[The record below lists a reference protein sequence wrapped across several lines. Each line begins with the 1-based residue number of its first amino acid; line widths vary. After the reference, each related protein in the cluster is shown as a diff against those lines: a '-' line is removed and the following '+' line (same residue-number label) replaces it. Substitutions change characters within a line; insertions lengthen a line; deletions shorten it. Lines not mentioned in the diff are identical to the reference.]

1 MAERPEPIPPEEQ
14 ERAAL
19 QAALDH
25 GLTAADAG
33 KLWGTTVEQINQKAE
48 NLARS
53 RDPEHGETTREAVH
67 EVLKAIRPDRY
78 L

>member
-1 MAERPEPIPPEEQ
+1 MPERPEPIPPEEQ

-25 GLTAADAG
+25 GLKAADAG

-48 NLARS
+48 NLAAS
-53 RDPEHGETTREAVH
+53 RNPDNAEATDEAVD
-67 EVLKAIRPDRY
+67 EVLKATRPDRY